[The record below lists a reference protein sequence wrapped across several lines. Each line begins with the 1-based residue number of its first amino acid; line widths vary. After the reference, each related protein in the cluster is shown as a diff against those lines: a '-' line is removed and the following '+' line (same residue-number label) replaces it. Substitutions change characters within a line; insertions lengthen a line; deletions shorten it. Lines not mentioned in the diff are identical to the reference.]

1 MSIFDLMIVILS
13 LRNRFTLAC
22 CQVAEAE
29 KSLSA
34 AKRMVKFMDSTDMT
48 AMIFED
54 GDEAEVAE
62 LYRTCARVCY
72 AGNVSNN
79 NQDRYLNYRS

>member
-1 MSIFDLMIVILS
+1 MIVILT
-13 LRNRFTLAC
+13 LLCDRFTLAC

-54 GDEAEVAE
+54 GDEAEIAE

-72 AGNVSNN
+72 AGNASNN
-79 NQDRYLNYRS
+79 HQNRC